1 VVGRLE
7 VLDGIASSELPQ
19 PRRAWVLLPPD
30 YDPARRYAVLYA
42 TDGQDLFDEAMAPGG
57 EELGLDELFAARPAG
72 IAPLLVVGLEASA
85 HALLE
90 YSPPGTR
97 DGACADALVR
107 LLTEVVKPLVDQR
120 YSTVNDARRT
130 CILGRGAGALLAVYA
145 VWTRADVFGSGVA
158 VDLPEL
164 PPAALP
170 PASPAAARAPRPRLW
185 IAVAGGDVAER
196 PSSTGSLTTLQS
208 GATVTYVVASPH
220 TARLTAVAAGLRAC
234 LPP

>member
-1 VVGRLE
+1 VTVSKQLKRAVFGAWSLLALGGWAPGGWATPGADSTAIPSVVGRLE

-107 LLTEVVKPLVDQR
+107 LLTEAGVPPGRMVAIGYADNKPLD
-120 YSTVNDARRT
+120 TN
-130 CILGRGAGALLAVYA
+130 
-145 VWTRADVFGSGVA
+145 
-158 VDLPEL
+158 
-164 PPAALP
+164 
-170 PASPAAARAPRPRLW
+170 
-185 IAVAGGDVAER
+185 
-196 PSSTGSLTTLQS
+196 
-208 GATVTYVVASPH
+208 ATVDGR
-220 TARLTAVAAGLRAC
+220 ARNRRVNVLILNKVGDAQEL
-234 LPP
+234 LQLSI